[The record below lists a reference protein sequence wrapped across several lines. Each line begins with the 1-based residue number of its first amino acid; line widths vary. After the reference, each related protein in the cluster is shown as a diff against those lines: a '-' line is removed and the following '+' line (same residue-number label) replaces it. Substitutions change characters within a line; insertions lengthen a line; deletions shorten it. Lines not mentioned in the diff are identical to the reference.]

1 MCCRKD
7 LARTGNS
14 LISIMK
20 RIYPGWVFLWMIE
33 PPKEYMC
40 IMDLART
47 GNPIR
52 V

>member
-1 MCCRKD
+1 
-7 LARTGNS
+7 
-14 LISIMK
+14 
-20 RIYPGWVFLWMIE
+20 MIE
-33 PPKEYMC
+33 PPEEYMC